1 MEISIV
7 KACTFKVFAY
17 FYIVNKDT
25 HKHTHKMST
34 TKKAT
39 AAQIL
44 KSFERT
50 MITAGTE
57 YRKANESFGGTVAA
71 QVRATVNQLR
81 ALSPSELG
89 VNEAGDDLQG
99 RVDRAIGKMIRDI
112 LLPIVERSGYS
123 DPRSTVSKALI
134 AAGIVS
140 RKRKEGTG
148 AKGPKVGK
156 PAKEGAK
163 VEAPEQGHKVAN
175 GTPADIV
182 DRFAAF
188 VGELN
193 RSELVKIRDLVAAQL
208 AKVERD
214 AKRDELKAA
223 KLAAKE
229 DMKK

>member
-1 MEISIV
+1 
-7 KACTFKVFAY
+7 
-17 FYIVNKDT
+17 
-25 HKHTHKMST
+25 MST

-39 AAQIL
+39 ADQIL
-44 KSFERT
+44 KTFERT

-89 VNEAGDDLQG
+89 VNDAGDDLQG
-99 RVDRAIGKMIRDI
+99 RVDRAIGKMIRDV
-112 LLPIVERSGYS
+112 LLPIVERSGYH

-140 RKRKEGTG
+140 RKR
-148 AKGPKVGK
+148 APKGPKVGK
-156 PAKEGAK
+156 TAKEGAK

-188 VGELN
+188 IADLDKAELT
-193 RSELVKIRDLVAAQL
+193 KIRDLVAGQL
-208 AKVERD
+208 AKLERD

-223 KLAAKE
+223 KLAARE
-229 DMKK
+229 DMKKG

>member
-1 MEISIV
+1 
-7 KACTFKVFAY
+7 
-17 FYIVNKDT
+17 
-25 HKHTHKMST
+25 MST

-50 MITAGTE
+50 MLSAGTE

-112 LLPIVERSGYS
+112 LLPIVERSGYH

-140 RKRKEGTG
+140 RKR
-148 AKGPKVGK
+148 APKGPKVGK

-163 VEAPEQGHKVAN
+163 VEAKEEGAKMSN

-188 VGELN
+188 VSELN
-193 RSELVKIRDLVAAQL
+193 QSELVKIRDLVAAQL

-223 KLAAKE
+223 KLAARE
-229 DMKK
+229 DMKKG

>member
-1 MEISIV
+1 
-7 KACTFKVFAY
+7 
-17 FYIVNKDT
+17 
-25 HKHTHKMST
+25 MST

-44 KSFERT
+44 KTFERT

-89 VNEAGDDLQG
+89 VNDAGDDLQG

-134 AAGIVS
+134 AAGIIS
-140 RKRKEGTG
+140 RKREPNGRKRRITKEGT
-148 AKGPKVGK
+148 
-156 PAKEGAK
+156 KEGAK
-163 VEAPEQGHKVAN
+163 VEAPEQGDKVTN

-193 RSELVKIRDLVAAQL
+193 RAELVKIRDLVAAQL

-223 KLAAKE
+223 KLAARE